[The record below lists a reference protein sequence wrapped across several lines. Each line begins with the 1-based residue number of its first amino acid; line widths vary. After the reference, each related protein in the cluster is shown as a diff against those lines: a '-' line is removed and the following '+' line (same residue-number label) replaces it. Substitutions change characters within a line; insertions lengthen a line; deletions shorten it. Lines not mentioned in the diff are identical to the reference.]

1 MWMLPYD
8 ISIII
13 FKQYFFGKLKY
24 IFELP
29 QAMKTGTNYKLQKE
43 SCILGT
49 KYQPTS
55 KVPHFLTE

>member
-1 MWMLPYD
+1 MIND
-8 ISIII
+8 D
-13 FKQYFFGKLKY
+13 YFFNNFFFVKLKY

-55 KVPHFLTE
+55 KVPHFLME